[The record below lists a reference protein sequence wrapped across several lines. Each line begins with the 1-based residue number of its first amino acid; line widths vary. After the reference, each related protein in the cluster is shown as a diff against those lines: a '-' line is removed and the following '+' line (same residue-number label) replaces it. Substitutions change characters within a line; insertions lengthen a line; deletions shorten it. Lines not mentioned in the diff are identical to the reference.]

1 MAPRSY
7 MGEVL
12 HAIAAFGNEL
22 VSVYFRMRDLPRQ
35 SRAANAPVPMQP
47 LNCDLQRAVQS
58 AFITAGQRVETHW
71 KKASEQVVAMVQ
83 MPASPCAAASPEA
96 AARTAASTIQ
106 RHLSTGAKPLAFF
119 AIMRCNYAWY
129 RLLTIAFYHCSGAAK
144 RMPMPALTRRS
155 LLAGSAALVA
165 GADPAAAA
173 APPADKQA
181 PGLYRY
187 KIGAFELTA
196 LYDGIWYRPITEKF
210 IRNAPFAEVE
220 HALDAAFMPHDKL
233 ETPFTTLI
241 VNTGKKLVLID
252 TGTGG
257 QIAPTAG
264 MIGANLAAAGIDP
277 KAVDQIVIS
286 HFHPD
291 HINGIKDKDNAL
303 IFPNAEI
310 MVPEP
315 EWAYWMDDAN
325 LNAAPPDLKLTF
337 LNQRRIFTDIAKEV
351 TRYEPGREVSP
362 GIVTLPAPGHTP
374 GHTVFAVHSGDRS
387 LMVLSDTAQHP
398 AVFARHPD
406 WQAAFDI
413 DGDAAVATRKKLFDR
428 AAADRMLVTGY
439 HFPFPACG
447 HLIKTAS
454 GYEHVPVPWQ
464 PNL

>member
-1 MAPRSY
+1 
-7 MGEVL
+7 
-12 HAIAAFGNEL
+12 
-22 VSVYFRMRDLPRQ
+22 
-35 SRAANAPVPMQP
+35 
-47 LNCDLQRAVQS
+47 
-58 AFITAGQRVETHW
+58 
-71 KKASEQVVAMVQ
+71 
-83 MPASPCAAASPEA
+83 MP
-96 AARTAASTIQ
+96 I
-106 RHLSTGAKPLAFF
+106 LS
-119 AIMRCNYAWY
+119 
-129 RLLTIAFYHCSGAAK
+129 
-144 RMPMPALTRRS
+144 RRS
-155 LLAGSAALVA
+155 LLAGTAATALTS
-165 GADPAAAA
+165 GAERAAATA
-173 APPADKQA
+173 LPAGKQS
-181 PGLYRY
+181 PGIYRY
-187 KIGAFELTA
+187 TIGSFELTA

-264 MIGANLAAAGIDP
+264 MIGANLASAGIDP

-303 IFPNAEI
+303 VFPNAEI

-315 EWAYWMDDAN
+315 EWTYWMSDAN
-325 LNAAPPDLKLTF
+325 MDAAEPDLKLAF
-337 LNQRRIFTDIAKEV
+337 RNQRRIFSDIAAQVTRFEPGKEV
-351 TRYEPGREVSP
+351 APGVE
-362 GIVTLPAPGHTP
+362 TLAAAGHTP
-374 GHTVFAVHSGDRS
+374 GHTVFAIHSGNES
-387 LMVLSDTAQHP
+387 LLVLGDTAQHP

-413 DGDAAVATRKKLFDR
+413 DGAEAVATRKRIFDR

-447 HLIKTAS
+447 HLIKTAT
-454 GYEHVPVPWQ
+454 GYEHVPVEWQ